1 MKKWGWILFLAPLA
15 AYSQVENVQVEAQ
28 KQEVAEVAPAVVEA
42 KENAP
47 VADTAPS
54 AEVKADEKEVA
65 WNFEAISNRT
75 EARELVSFASSYE
88 PFIEVDSEVD
98 GDEYIADEMSDEMD
112 ADYEASYEVTFED
125 AESDDSFSE
134 QEAKV
139 ASRPKIVQRNVQ
151 ESKKPA
157 PQAKVAPK
165 TKRSAAAQPQAR
177 QKGQAQ
183 VEAQKAPAPQAKVA
197 PKAKR
202 SAAAQQPS
210 NAKQSAQPQ
219 AKQKKQAQ
227 VESQKAPAPTNKRQ
241 GMSSQKRAAA
251 PEVQAPAQN
260 AGKKRATAQRPLAP
274 EVQAPAQNAGKKR
287 ATAQRRVAP
296 EVQAPAQNAGK
307 KRSSAQRP
315 VAPEVQAPAQ
325 NAGKKRATAQR
336 PAPRKQ
342 AAESEKQS
350 RSTEQSV
357 QSKKGR
363 SAKAAPAQLQKN
375 GKAQRKVAD
384 TYDERETYIPSEE
397 QSSDRR
403 ARAHSGKRPA
413 SE

>member
-260 AGKKRATAQRPLAP
+260 AGKKR
-274 EVQAPAQNAGKKR
+274 
-287 ATAQRRVAP
+287 
-296 EVQAPAQNAGK
+296 
-307 KRSSAQRP
+307 SSAQRP